1 MFNNLFLIF
10 GISEKVS
17 KFLYAILAVIGVL
30 LLIKILI
37 KNEESRGWIFG
48 LIVFVAFCSALVC
61 GFKIYQYAT
70 VKGGTVG
77 DFIHSL
83 VSSSSAEK
91 ISDYTFKFNK
101 VAFSP
106 TGNENE
112 YNVTIEEVYKQTDE
126 SGNEIIGS
134 FNLDLTKNWN
144 IYVNDSNTNN
154 TVKGTNYINADYIY
168 SFYNED
174 LQHILTD
181 TLKIKF
187 VFYKNYYRV
196 DLITTGG
203 ELAVDFWESYI
214 YKEGLTVG
222 LKVNEY
228 VQDTEIKYDSVKI
241 FVGSNVKAN
250 GQNIEW
256 KTDNSNAFLN
266 IYYCNDYEGSYAS
279 HIEDIKHA
287 HNFVLLNKI
296 ELVVNS
302 VNDLADVIESC
313 YEESLTLGKES
324 AVYYFEIDNQ
334 NPYIN
339 LNESK
344 IEMREYC
351 EVWEINKNSGLAE
364 NHSYYKTVHEVT
376 FIDSCYCNIINYD
389 SINCCINMTFDYDK
403 YKQDSNP
410 SIHFDITRTSGLYET
425 DTNSL
430 TKSWNQLIEDGD
442 IVLNNGLFQVEN
454 KQLEGDL
461 ICGDISAF
469 SNSITSNLN
478 FNSMYHS
485 FADCSKLTSIDLSN
499 FDTSNVKNMEG
510 MFLNCLNLKT
520 IAFGDNFKTNNVT
533 NMSYMFCY
541 CDSLTELNLADFKT
555 NNVKDMSAMFYMD
568 KKLVTLDLSSFNTS
582 SVTNFF
588 EMFFHCESLISL
600 DLSNFDTWNAESM
613 GSMFANCSSLTGT
626 VGVDGTAIKFGNNF
640 KTKNVTNM
648 QNMFM
653 KCKSLIGIDLSDFE
667 TNNVTDMGS
676 MFSGCEN
683 VEYLYVNNFNSSKVT
698 SMDSMFSNCAKLK
711 SLDISNWVIGINV
724 NVTGFFSGRSL
735 ENLKLCAISGYTED
749 NVIVFYM
756 YGCSKLRA
764 IEYAGNKKSWNSI
777 KVAYPLTSYGTT
789 DTLIVKC
796 SDGNITVTLKDSV

>member
-10 GISEKVS
+10 GISEKIS

-48 LIVFVAFCSALVC
+48 IIVFVAFCSALVC

-112 YNVTIEEVYKQTDE
+112 YKVTIEEVYKQTDE
-126 SGNEIIGS
+126 SGNETIGS
-134 FNLDLTKNWN
+134 FDLDLTKNWN

-154 TVKGTNYINADYIY
+154 TVKGTNYINAEYIY

-222 LKVNEY
+222 LKINEY
-228 VQDTEIKYDSVKI
+228 VHDTEIRYESISFSVSPM
-241 FVGSNVKAN
+241 VETN

-256 KTDNSNAFLN
+256 ETENSNVFLN

-279 HIEDIKHA
+279 HIEDTKHT
-287 HNFVLLNKI
+287 HNFVLLNRI

-302 VNDLADVIESC
+302 VVDIEDAIESF
-313 YEESLTLGKES
+313 YSESLTLGKEG

-334 NPYIN
+334 NPYIS

-344 IEMREYC
+344 IEMQKYFVDYIYNETFGFAQG
-351 EVWEINKNSGLAE
+351 IQNL
-364 NHSYYKTVHEVT
+364 KTVNEVA
-376 FIDSCYCNIINYD
+376 FINSCYCNLINYE
-389 SINCCINMTFDYDK
+389 SISCYIKMTFDYEK
-403 YKQDSNP
+403 YRRDPNP
-410 SIHFDITRTSGLYET
+410 SIHFDIIRTAGLYET
-425 DTNSL
+425 DTNTL
-430 TKSWNQLIEDGD
+430 TKFWEQLLEDRD
-442 IVLNNGLFQVEN
+442 ITFENGKLKVEN
-454 KQLEGDL
+454 ADLAGDL
-461 ICGDISAF
+461 VCGSVKGLTSLSDAF
-469 SNSITSNLN
+469 RSRQ
-478 FNSMYHS
+478 
-485 FADCSKLTSIDLSN
+485 KLTSIDLSN
-499 FDTSNVKNMEG
+499 LDTSNVTDMKE
-510 MFLNCLNLKT
+510 MFMFSNGLKS
-520 IAFGDNFKTNNVT
+520 IVFGDNFKTNNVT
-533 NMSYMFCY
+533 DMNNMFTY
-541 CDSLTELNLADFKT
+541 CSSLTELNLT
-555 NNVKDMSAMFYMD
+555 NFNTSNVRNMGSMFSYCS
-568 KKLVTLDLSSFNTS
+568 KLINLDLSSFDTRRVEYMS
-582 SVTNFF
+582 FMF
-588 EMFFHCESLISL
+588 EYCESLINLDLSSFDTYLVTSMYAMFRSCNSLTSL
-600 DLSNFDTWNAESM
+600 DLSNFDTRN
-613 GSMFANCSSLTGT
+613 
-626 VGVDGTAIKFGNNF
+626 
-640 KTKNVTNM
+640 
-648 QNMFM
+648 
-653 KCKSLIGIDLSDFE
+653 
-667 TNNVTDMGS
+667 
-676 MFSGCEN
+676 
-683 VEYLYVNNFNSSKVT
+683 VT
-698 SMDSMFSNCAKLK
+698 SMYYIFDNCLKLK
-711 SLDISNWVIGINV
+711 SLDVSNFVIGKNTDI
-724 NVTGFFSGRSL
+724 TGFFSGKDISS
-735 ENLKLCAISGYTED
+735 LKLCALNGYSDDGVTILD
-749 NVIVFYM
+749 LHR
-756 YGCSKLRA
+756 CLDLKS

-777 KVAYPLTSYGTT
+777 EVIYPYPYEATVDS
-789 DTLIVKC
+789 IIIKC
-796 SDGNITVTLKDSV
+796 SDGDITKTLK